1 MGQPKLQTFGALP
14 TTRKVIAQSID
25 YDDGTHEIAHVH
37 HRSQLVYAT
46 TGIVRA
52 VTPLGLWMLTP
63 GHALL
68 IGSQV
73 EHELHMVGHV
83 SMRTLYIDPGAVPQG
98 GAECQMLAVDA
109 LLRASILGMF
119 DAALDDEASVGA
131 GGAGTRETLLVPLI
145 LRLLQLAC
153 ERSPDKRLPL
163 PANSRLRRICERLI
177 AEPASNGTLDDW
189 ADEVGASARTVA
201 RHFRQET
208 GMTFG
213 QWREQLRLAE
223 AMSKL
228 AVDHPLARIAQ
239 ELGYADVRTFS
250 AMFRRAFGCTPQQF
264 RQTLRGTS

>member
-1 MGQPKLQTFGALP
+1 MSQPKLQTFGALP
-14 TTRKVIAQSID
+14 ATRIVIAQSID
-25 YDDGTHEIAHVH
+25 YEDGTHEIAHVH

-73 EHELHMVGHV
+73 EHELHMVGQV
-83 SMRTLYIDPGAVPQG
+83 SMRTLYIDPGV
-98 GAECQMLAVDA
+98 LHD
-109 LLRASILGMF
+109 R
-119 DAALDDEASVGA
+119 DDEGTVGS

-153 ERSPDKRLPL
+153 ERAPDKRLPL
-163 PANSRLRRICERLI
+163 PGNPRLRRICERLI
-177 AEPASNGTLDDW
+177 AEPASNDTLDDW

-201 RHFRQET
+201 RHFREET

-228 AVDHPLARIAQ
+228 AVDHPPARIAQ

-264 RQTLRGTS
+264 RQTVRRQEQ